1 MITFLLILH
10 LVPFIVG
17 IYMFFIIP
25 YFTLKKNSSLYDY
38 LNNLKFISIPVLTVL
53 LILPIF
59 NYVIL
64 NSWVSDM
71 NDDEESRQCLDQT
84 VSNIYD
90 FFKEFF
96 TAIWMLIVWMF
107 GLKYVFR
114 LFNKILTLKI
124 K

>member
-1 MITFLLILH
+1 MMNIFLILH
-10 LVPFIVG
+10 FIPVIVG
-17 IYMFFIIP
+17 LYIFYIIP

-38 LNNLKFISIPVLTVL
+38 FNNLEFISIPSLPILTIV
-53 LILPIF
+53 PIF
-59 NYVIL
+59 NYIIL
-64 NSWVSDM
+64 FKLVEEYS
-71 NDDEESRQCLDQT
+71 NDSEKEECLNQT

-96 TAIWMLIVWMF
+96 TALWMLFVWLF

-114 LFNKILTLKI
+114 FFNKILTLKI

>member
-1 MITFLLILH
+1 MTFLLILH

-17 IYMFFIIP
+17 IYMSFIIP

-38 LNNLKFISIPVLTVL
+38 FNNLEFISIPVLTIL

-59 NYVIL
+59 NYVVL
-64 NSWVSDM
+64 FNSVQDLDD
-71 NDDEESRQCLDQT
+71 NDKRECLEQT
-84 VSNIYD
+84 ISNIYD

-107 GLKYVFR
+107 GLKYIFR

>member
-1 MITFLLILH
+1 MMNIFLILH
-10 LVPFIVG
+10 FIPVIVG
-17 IYMFFIIP
+17 LYIYYIIP

-38 LNNLKFISIPVLTVL
+38 FNNLEFISIPALTILSIVPIVNYVL
-53 LILPIF
+53 LF
-59 NYVIL
+59 NLVKDYSNDSEKEECL
-64 NSWVSDM
+64 N
-71 NDDEESRQCLDQT
+71 QT

-96 TAIWMLIVWMF
+96 TALWMLFVWMF

-114 LFNKILTLKI
+114 FFNKILTLKI